1 MNVTDYTYL
10 MNKPDAITEKQ
21 ADALGSVLNEF
32 PYFQSARALRLKG
45 LYDQNSF
52 KYNYALK
59 VTAAHTA
66 DRSVLFDFITSEAFT
81 SIQNDFYEQKLR
93 DLLQIT
99 VFDSE
104 IISPEQIQ
112 KAIEVKT
119 EIEEEPVLDTINET
133 PITSVEIPP
142 APQIEKVEEAP
153 KTEEPIKAEET
164 LKVEEPAIIEE
175 PIKAEES
182 LKVEETVI
190 IEEPKNVPE
199 IDPSIFLAIKEAQT
213 VSFEKPIKEEEP
225 KKIPE
230 IDPSIFLAI
239 KQAHQVTYEKP
250 VIETENKIETTNSI
264 SNAVKETEIVPI
276 IEATT
281 EEPKID
287 RVENSILSSIKVSEN
302 NSVSETEEVEEPK
315 IDRVENSIL
324 SSIKVSETPSIP
336 EPIKEVEEPKIDR
349 IENSILSSIKEAE
362 ASIPQESP
370 KVEEPKIAAVA
381 EQPIL
386 NTVEED
392 DDEEGDVIEEMIIPE
407 FKINTVERSILSSI
421 KESETPIFKEEKKEI
436 EVESNKEIVET
447 APEVLI
453 EEVQEEEQ
461 EEQAP
466 EETES
471 VKTAAE
477 HLELG
482 KPLDFSLN
490 EKHSFQE
497 WLQLSRTEP
506 IDRSDEIVPEE
517 EPKVEAVKEEQLI
530 EEKQKK
536 AAIINKFI
544 KTNPKISPIKPGT
557 SAPVVQIESPPE
569 DNSYLMTETL
579 ARVYLEQKK
588 YTKAIQAY
596 EILILKYPE
605 KITFFADRISDIK
618 ILQQNNNNNN

>member
-45 LYDQNSF
+45 LYNQNSF

-59 VTAAHTA
+59 VTAAHTS

-112 KAIEVKT
+112 KAIEIKT
-119 EIEEEPVLDTINET
+119 DIEEEPISSVET
-133 PITSVEIPP
+133 PVAVEAI
-142 APQIEKVEEAP
+142 KVEEFV
-153 KTEEPIKAEET
+153 KTEEPVKIEEIIKAEEPI
-164 LKVEEPAIIEE
+164 KVEESVIT
-175 PIKAEES
+175 
-182 LKVEETVI
+182 EET
-190 IEEPKNVPE
+190 KNIPE

-213 VSFEKPIKEEEP
+213 ITFEKPITAEEP
-225 KKIPE
+225 KKITE

-239 KQAHQVTYEKP
+239 KEAHSVIYEK
-250 VIETENKIETTNSI
+250 
-264 SNAVKETEIVPI
+264 PI
-276 IEATT
+276 IEAETKIDT
-281 EEPKID
+281 EESVTNLVEETETLPEIEPVKTEEVKID
-287 RVENSILSSIKVSEN
+287 RVENSILSSIKEA
-302 NSVSETEEVEEPK
+302 
-315 IDRVENSIL
+315 
-324 SSIKVSETPSIP
+324 ETPSIP
-336 EPIKEVEEPKIDR
+336 ESIKQVEEPKFDR
-349 IENSILSSIKEAE
+349 IQNSILSSIKEAE
-362 ASIPQESP
+362 NIIPQETV
-370 KVEEPKIAAVA
+370 KTEEPKTDPVF
-381 EQPIL
+381 EQTIL
-386 NTVEED
+386 NTIEED
-392 DDEEGDVIEEMIIPE
+392 EDEGDVIEEMIIPE
-407 FKINTVERSILSSI
+407 FKINPIERSILSSI
-421 KESETPIFKEEKKEI
+421 KEAETAVPKENTEETHEEIKEEI
-436 EVESNKEIVET
+436 LET
-447 APEVLI
+447 ASEVVI
-453 EEVQEEEQ
+453 DKIEEEQ
-461 EEQAP
+461 VE
-466 EETES
+466 EETNQFA
-471 VKTAAE
+471 KTAAE

-506 IDRSDEIVPEE
+506 IDRSNEVSPEE
-517 EPKVEAVKEEQLI
+517 KAKIEAEREE
-530 EEKQKK
+530 ERQKK
-536 AAIINKFI
+536 AEIINKFI
-544 KTNPKISPIKPGT
+544 ETNPKISPIKPGT
-557 SAPVVQIESPPE
+557 SAPAVQIESTIE